1 LYGVGPHAL
10 ARATGTSF
18 EEARQYIERYF
29 AAHPAIAAYMDAQK
43 LKAAT
48 EGYVATLYGRR
59 RYLPDMQSGMAMV
72 RAAAERM
79 AINMPIQGTEADILK
94 LAMLAV
100 DAVIREEALPATLL
114 LQVHDELLFEV
125 PVNDAERIAAR
136 LAAVMEGV
144 AQLSL
149 RLPVDTAL
157 SSDWGS
163 ME

>member
-1 LYGVGPHAL
+1 
-10 ARATGTSF
+10 
-18 EEARQYIERYF
+18 
-29 AAHPAIAAYMDAQK
+29 
-43 LKAAT
+43 
-48 EGYVATLYGRR
+48 
-59 RYLPDMQSGMAMV
+59 MQSGMAMV